1 MYDSLCKRPT
11 ACQQLEIRR
20 KEFHEIRDR
29 QGYMQEGI
37 SRNQGQAGLYAGR
50 NFMKSGTGGV
60 IMQEGIL

>member
-1 MYDSLCKRPT
+1 
-11 ACQQLEIRR
+11 
-20 KEFHEIRDR
+20 
-29 QGYMQEGI
+29 MQEGI